1 MLEKSTLGKKTNVWA
16 IYPVLSEFDLDRSLN
31 DLLTEAASYLGSA
44 DKALKALN
52 FGWRNTMQHKSAPK
66 IVSISGMRKRLTEDV
81 IRKLGAVNE
90 TEATEIGE
98 IIAMSQELVTA
109 SDGKIRELYETAYP
123 QGEAKEGES
132 YVKAVGQEAKE

>member
-16 IYPVLSEFDLDRSLN
+16 IYPVLSEYDLDRSLN
-31 DLLTEAASYLGSA
+31 DLLFEAGGYFGSV

-123 QGEAKEGES
+123 QGEATEGES
-132 YVKAVGQEAKE
+132 YVKAIGQEAKE